1 MRLWTVP
8 YVCTAVDRATYVCV
22 CVYSSGQYM
31 SSPAQ
36 SFVRLVLE
44 AHHLPPQADVTLV
57 YQDPASLSDL
67 LPLRDTPSLCRALQS
82 VSSPPLRIVV
92 QLRSGLWEREVCY
105 DVTSYCWGWGRGGSS
120 SKLWENV

>member
-1 MRLWTVP
+1 MCAQLWTVR
-8 YVCTAVDRATYVCV
+8 V
-22 CVYSSGQYM
+22 

-36 SFVRLVLE
+36 SFVHLVLE
-44 AHHLPPQADVTLV
+44 AHHLPPQADVALV
-57 YQDPASLSDL
+57 YQDPASLSDM

-105 DVTSYCWGWGRGGSS
+105 DVAS
-120 SKLWENV
+120 